1 MLRTLTFSGFGS
13 GALRSARSTISR
25 RTIRISYSAKA
36 APMQRRTPPPK
47 GIQA

>member
-1 MLRTLTFSGFGS
+1 MLRTLTFSATGS
-13 GALRSARSTISR
+13 AGRSSARSTNSR
-25 RTIRISYSAKA
+25 RIVRISYSAKA

>member
-13 GALRSARSTISR
+13 GALSSARSRIARST
-25 RTIRISYSAKA
+25 TRISYSAKA
-36 APMQRRTPPPK
+36 APMQRRTPPPN